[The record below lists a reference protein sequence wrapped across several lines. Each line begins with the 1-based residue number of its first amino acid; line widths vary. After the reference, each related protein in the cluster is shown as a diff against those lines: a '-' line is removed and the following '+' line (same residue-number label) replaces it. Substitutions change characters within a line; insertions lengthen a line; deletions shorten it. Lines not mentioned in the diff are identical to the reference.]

1 MRHLV
6 PNLTTPTR
14 RARPATLLLVTAL
27 ASGCGQDMLKNLT
40 ADLDGNVSVIVVND
54 TDFRAALTLG
64 SYDALDRDPPGPASI
79 QQFRVEART
88 STAPVEVTC
97 ARNCAVG
104 TQELF
109 DRIVD
114 RELDKSTADFDDDAF
129 DTVVHFSDAPATSPL
144 AAAPL
149 IGSADGVNKRL
160 AVDYSCGD
168 QLIFTLRQDPD
179 APGGFRI
186 DFSVIQN

>member
-1 MRHLV
+1 M
-6 PNLTTPTR
+6 NER
-14 RARPATLLLVTAL
+14 RTAPGARSGGPPWRALLLAGL
-27 ASGCGQDMLKNLT
+27 LPAGCGVDMLKNLT
-40 ADLDGNVSVIVVND
+40 ADLDGNVSVIVVNE

-88 STAPVEVTC
+88 STAPVNVTC
-97 ARNCAVG
+97 ARNTAIG
-104 TQELF
+104 TRELF

-114 RELDKSTADFDDDAF
+114 LNLDKTTNNFDDAAF

-149 IGSADGVNKRL
+149 IGTAEGINERL
-160 AVDYSCGD
+160 GVDYSCGD